1 MLTQREVF
9 DKVKA
14 HLLQQGCRSVKY
26 IDSLRE
32 ICRYRA
38 PDGKM
43 CAIGCLIKDE
53 YYSEDLEGHAT
64 THHLVEQALQDSGI
78 NVEDG
83 REGMSMKIM
92 LLDLQVIHDMY
103 RPDNW
108 AEQLD
113 SLELTYF
120 GGV

>member
-14 HLLQQGCRSVKY
+14 HLLQQGCQAVKY
-26 IDSLRE
+26 IESQKE

-53 YYSEDLEGHAT
+53 YYSEDLEGHAV

-78 NVEDG
+78 NVWDG
-83 REGMSMKIM
+83 SSMTLM
-92 LLDLQVIHDMY
+92 LLDLQVMHDID
-103 RPDNW
+103 RPDVW
-108 AEQLD
+108 PEQLD
-113 SLELTYF
+113 YLELTYF